1 MESIS
6 GKAPLAKYWLHTG
19 FLTLPSDEKMS
30 KSLRQLLHDP
40 RDARARRRAD
50 LRFYL
55 LSRHYRERWR
65 YSRDCSTPPRGAEA
79 HRELLVRLPETS
91 PTRTRPRSRP
101 RASGSSP
108 PSTTTSTPPPRSRCS
123 TSSSRE
129 QHRRGE
135 VPGSCAYALINDLN
149 DLFEAFDRGDDRT
162 TADEAAVE
170 AALSRRCELR
180 AARRFAE
187 ADAIRD
193 ELHAQGI
200 VIEDANCGTRWR
212 VHETVTHRGGSPV
225 ISQGPLL
232 L

>member
-1 MESIS
+1 MDTP
-6 GKAPLAKYWLHTG
+6 GALAALFDYI
-19 FLTLPSDEKMS
+19 
-30 KSLRQLLHDP
+30 
-40 RDARARRRAD
+40 
-50 LRFYL
+50 
-55 LSRHYRERWR
+55 
-65 YSRDCSTPPRGAEA
+65 
-79 HRELLVRLPETS
+79 
-91 PTRTRPRSRP
+91 
-101 RASGSSP
+101 
-108 PSTTTSTPPPRSRCS
+108 
-123 TSSSRE
+123 RE
-129 QHRRGE
+129 QNRSGE